1 MREQLSTDTWLV
13 LGRLDAVLGELAGTT
28 PESTDLSGALSR
40 VLEGLLALAGLS
52 AESLVRDSGW
62 CLLDAG
68 RRIERAQHVTV
79 LIAGTLCD
87 RARPGAEGLVT
98 ESVLITAESVITYR
112 RRRRPGPDAV
122 LELLLTDRTNP
133 RALAYQVERLRT
145 DVAGIPGAGP
155 PDQVEPALAAVERRL
170 ADVRPVALARRDA
183 TGTRPGLR
191 ALVEGLSD
199 ELTALRR
206 RAGAEPVRAGRPAAP
221 ARADG
226 DGGRSMS
233 RRYRVS
239 HDTSYRYDGDVSSS
253 FGRAHL
259 LPRDGHRQRCRQ
271 ATVTVTPTPA
281 ELREHTDWF
290 GNRSTLLRGHHP
302 APLAHRAGRE
312 RRDHHRPG
320 PGTGHHRLGGGARAG
335 DRRPRVRASCWRR
348 AGTRCPHRG
357 CPRWPRSPTTPRAS
371 FPAGR
376 PLAAAAID
384 LTRRIHRDF
393 RYVSGSTTVGSSVA
407 ELLDRREGVCQDF
420 AHLAVAALRSMGL
433 PARYVSGYLET
444 TPPPGRERLVGADA
458 SHAWASVFTGT
469 GWLDV
474 DPTNDRVV
482 DASYVEVAHGRDY
495 ADVPP
500 LKGVIFSDSGESVMH
515 VAVDVMRLADG

>member
-1 MREQLSTDTWLV
+1 
-13 LGRLDAVLGELAGTT
+13 
-28 PESTDLSGALSR
+28 
-40 VLEGLLALAGLS
+40 
-52 AESLVRDSGW
+52 
-62 CLLDAG
+62 
-68 RRIERAQHVTV
+68 
-79 LIAGTLCD
+79 
-87 RARPGAEGLVT
+87 
-98 ESVLITAESVITYR
+98 
-112 RRRRPGPDAV
+112 
-122 LELLLTDRTNP
+122 
-133 RALAYQVERLRT
+133 
-145 DVAGIPGAGP
+145 
-155 PDQVEPALAAVERRL
+155 
-170 ADVRPVALARRDA
+170 
-183 TGTRPGLR
+183 
-191 ALVEGLSD
+191 
-199 ELTALRR
+199 
-206 RAGAEPVRAGRPAAP
+206 
-221 ARADG
+221 
-226 DGGRSMS
+226 MS

-290 GNRSTLLRGHHP
+290 GNRSTYFAVTTPHRSLTVLAESVVTITDPDPEPVTTGWEEVRERVTSGRGSEQLLEARGYTLP
-302 APLAHRAGRE
+302 SPRLPPLAAVT
-312 RRDHHRPG
+312 DY
-320 PGTGHHRLGGGARAG
+320 A
-335 DRRPRVRASCWRR
+335 
-348 AGTRCPHRG
+348 
-357 CPRWPRSPTTPRAS
+357 RAS

-376 PLAAAAID
+376 LLDAAAID

-500 LKGVIFSDSGESVMH
+500 LKGVIFSDSGESVMR